1 MKIYT
6 GTGDQ
11 GQTSLFSGER
21 VGKDHPRVATYGEV
35 DELNSVVGA
44 LAAALPAGCR
54 AEGET
59 LQAIQADLF
68 RVGACL
74 ATAPGPEPM
83 ESFADLPD
91 ERVRWLEKAIDRLDA
106 GLPPLRQF
114 ILPAGHPAAGWSH
127 LARTVARRAERRLT
141 GLWRAEGTNPGAA
154 GYPHVRVYLNRLS
167 DYFFVLARAINRAE
181 GVPETPWS
189 P

>member
-6 GTGDQ
+6 GTGDH

-21 VGKDHPRVATYGEV
+21 VGKDHPRVETYGDV

-44 LAAALPAGCR
+44 LAAALPPACR
-54 AEGET
+54 GEVET

-74 ATAPGPEPM
+74 ATAPGAELGNTF
-83 ESFADLPD
+83 SDLPA
-91 ERVRWLEKAIDRLDA
+91 ERVRWLEEAIDRVDA

-114 ILPAGHPAAGWSH
+114 ILPTGHPAAGWSH
-127 LARTVARRAERRLT
+127 LARTVARRAERRLA
-141 GLWRAEGTNPGAA
+141 GLWKAEGANPEAA
-154 GYPHVRVYLNRLS
+154 GYPQVRVYLNRLS
-167 DYFFVLARAINRAE
+167 DFFFVLARAINRAE
-181 GVPETPWS
+181 DVPETPWS

>member
-6 GTGDQ
+6 GTGDG

-21 VGKDHPRVATYGEV
+21 VGKDHPRVETYGDV

-44 LAAALPAGCR
+44 LAAALPEGCR
-54 AEGET
+54 AEGAS
-59 LQAIQADLF
+59 LAAIQEDLF

-74 ATAPGPEPM
+74 ATAPGAGLGQA
-83 ESFADLPD
+83 FADLDPQ
-91 ERVRWLEKAIDRLDA
+91 RVRWLEQAIDRLEA

-127 LARTVARRAERRLT
+127 LARTVARRAERHLT
-141 GLWRAEGTNPGAA
+141 ALWRAEGAAPGAA
-154 GYPHVRVYLNRLS
+154 GYPQVRIYLNRLS
-167 DYFFVLARAINRAE
+167 DFFFVLARAVNQAA
-181 GVPETPWS
+181 GVAETPWR